1 MHLAVGKISVTKAA
15 SSATNAKVH
24 GSQAYKCP
32 FLSCKRHKRG
42 FNRRYNLLEHQKRTH
57 SAQLSGYFRA
67 SYSTVDE
74 ASEGYGSTPT
84 PEREIGAEAMDE
96 GEVESA
102 AEMRGDVTMNSRQ
115 EIRAKLRALLKMR
128 AELDEDIRSMERA
141 VSIMGGES
149 P

>member
-1 MHLAVGKISVTKAA
+1 
-15 SSATNAKVH
+15 
-24 GSQAYKCP
+24 
-32 FLSCKRHKRG
+32 
-42 FNRRYNLLEHQKRTH
+42 
-57 SAQLSGYFRA
+57 
-67 SYSTVDE
+67 VDE

>member
-1 MHLAVGKISVTKAA
+1 
-15 SSATNAKVH
+15 
-24 GSQAYKCP
+24 
-32 FLSCKRHKRG
+32 
-42 FNRRYNLLEHQKRTH
+42 
-57 SAQLSGYFRA
+57 
-67 SYSTVDE
+67 VDE
-74 ASEGYGSTPT
+74 VSEGDESTPT

-102 AEMRGDVTMNSRQ
+102 VEMRGDVTMNSRQ
-115 EIRAKLRALLKMR
+115 DIRAKLRALLKMR